1 MDLDAKKKVLRSIVY
16 GLYALGVRRG
26 DEDHAMTVNW
36 LTQVSFEP
44 PMLAVAVESESHSL
58 ELLRAARAFAISI
71 LPTGSR
77 QLAGR
82 LGKSSATT
90 PRKLEGVA
98 HRPGPTTGAPILDEA
113 TGWLECRIV
122 AEQPAGDHVVVIG
135 EVVEAGTVREADTLT
150 LKETGFRYAG

>member
-1 MDLDAKKKVLRSIVY
+1 MDLDAKKKVLRTIVY

-36 LTQVSFEP
+36 VTQVSFEP
-44 PMLAVAVESESHSL
+44 PMIAVAVEKESHSL
-58 ELLRAARAFAISI
+58 ELLRAAGTFAISI
-71 LPTGSR
+71 LPTGAR

-90 PRKLEGVA
+90 PHKLEGVA
-98 HRPGPTTGAPILDEA
+98 HHPGPTTGAPIIDDA
-113 TGWLECRIV
+113 TGWLECRITT
-122 AEQPAGDHVVVIG
+122 EQPSGDHVLMVA